1 MITWLSHIIFIIA
14 TLILFVIAKLKFKVQ
29 FDYKKVFKLSIVV
42 ALCSY
47 VFFTLINIWI
57 PVIIALDNVH
67 VDIYFYIVGELV
79 GFIIG
84 SVILAEIFYAIGKAV
99 YKKL

>member
-1 MITWLSHIIFIIA
+1 MSNIVFIIA
-14 TLILFVIAKLKFKVQ
+14 MPIIFLIAKLKFKVQ
-29 FDYKKVFKLSIVV
+29 FDYKKVFILACITSFI
-42 ALCSY
+42 SY
-47 VFFTLINIWI
+47 VIFSLFSIWI
-57 PVIIALDNVH
+57 PVIVALGNVP